1 MKKLLITSLAVTLC
15 TAILLCISLG
25 SLVSMS
31 DRIESLTNTVENLR
45 KNVEEMNSELSSM
58 EWELTEI
65 REAADSLLTLEDV
78 TPGDFHPETG
88 TVDIHLQLLPKIVTE
103 DMELTVTLEDQTL
116 VLTRHENIF
125 TGVLNVDLFDEA
137 EPVLTVT
144 SSVGIQT
151 QTLEAVRS
159 CVFYKDYLPEVWRN
173 MFGVSDGPEGKTML
187 DVGFCFDRSM
197 LLPEVSADFESVT
210 LIRHRNGQEDHRQ
223 DITKMLRETGEEGM
237 TEYTTSFL
245 IGLNEEVLVQV
256 IAVDTYGYV
265 HQMTVQCCAEE
276 NYEDT
281 AWVQGETYQICDP
294 AGNVLYNDSF

>member
-1 MKKLLITSLAVTLC
+1 MKKMLIASFAVTLC
-15 TAILLCISLG
+15 MAILLGISLG
-25 SLVSMS
+25 SLISVSN
-31 DRIESLTNTVENLR
+31 RIESLTIMVENLC

-58 EWELTEI
+58 EWELNEI

-88 TVDIHLQLLPKIVTE
+88 TVDIHLQLVPKTVTE
-103 DMELTVTLEDQTL
+103 DMELTVTVEDQTL
-116 VLTRHENIF
+116 VLSRNDNIF
-125 TGVLNVDLFDEA
+125 TGVLPVGLFDEA

-144 SSVGIQT
+144 SAVGIQT
-151 QTLEAVRS
+151 QTLESVRS

-197 LLPEVSADFESVT
+197 LLPEVAADFESVT
-210 LIRHRNGQEDHRQ
+210 LVRQRNGQQDHRQ

-237 TEYTTSFL
+237 SEYTTSFL
-245 IGLNEEVLVQV
+245 IGQNEEVLVQV

-265 HQMTVQCCAEE
+265 HQMTVRCGAEE
-276 NYEDT
+276 NSEET
-281 AWVQGETYQICDP
+281 AWVQEEINQICDP
-294 AGNVLYNDSF
+294 SGNVLYSEYY